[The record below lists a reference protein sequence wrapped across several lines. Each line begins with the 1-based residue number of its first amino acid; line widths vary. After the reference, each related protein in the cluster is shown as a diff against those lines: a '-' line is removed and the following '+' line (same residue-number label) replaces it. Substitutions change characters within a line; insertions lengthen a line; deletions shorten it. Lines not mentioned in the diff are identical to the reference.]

1 MQAFDQH
8 LNMVLSNA
16 KETLIKVD
24 ENPETG
30 EKNETNITRDFELLY
45 LRGDTVT
52 LISPMVKT

>member
-1 MQAFDQH
+1 M
-8 LNMVLSNA
+8 
-16 KETLIKVD
+16 KVE
-24 ENPETG
+24 ENVETG